1 MCSQLEELDVLDLLS
16 KRHMI
21 LRKKVERM
29 WNAANKIKISN
40 SEWYVISHTYKKQ
53 PTIATV
59 TKQVDI
65 TRQATHKLIKG
76 LEQKGIMEVHNAL
89 HNKKDKCIT
98 LTIFG
103 ESIYEEYTKIK
114 NELESDICHHIGRE
128 QLQLLKSIISSDW
141 GIED

>member
-16 KRHMI
+16 KRHMN

-29 WNAANKIKISN
+29 WNSANEIKISN
-40 SEWYVISHTYKKQ
+40 SEWYVISFTYKKQ
-53 PTIATV
+53 PTIATI

-76 LEQKGIMEVHNAL
+76 LEQKGVLEIHNAL
-89 HNKKDKCIT
+89 HNKKDKCVT
-98 LTIFG
+98 LTSYG
-103 ESIYEEYTKIK
+103 DSIYEEYTKIK
-114 NELESDICHHIGRE
+114 NELESDISHHIGKE
-128 QLQLLKSIISSDW
+128 QLQLLKAIISNDW